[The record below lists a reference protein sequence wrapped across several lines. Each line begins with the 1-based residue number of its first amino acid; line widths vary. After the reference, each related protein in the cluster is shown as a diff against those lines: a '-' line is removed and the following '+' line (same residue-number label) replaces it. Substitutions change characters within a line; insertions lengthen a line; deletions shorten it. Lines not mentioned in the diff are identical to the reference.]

1 MQRELIEDAL
11 SELSET
17 KQQDSYRRAEIL
29 VFRRLLILNLL
40 IGVPVGWAKDL
51 KDIDFQKV
59 LICGDEFEFLVRYF
73 DGKPYR
79 M

>member
-1 MQRELIEDAL
+1 LQRELIEDAL

-29 VFRRLLILNLL
+29 VFRRLLILSLL